1 MRWLNI
7 NIQMILNDSENAS
20 IGTKVCFHLILN
32 LHVQGLFFPNAKTGG
47 VSNRNIDLLYFWG
60 LYVSY
65 PLEMYI
71 HIR

>member
-1 MRWLNI
+1 MSVLNI
-7 NIQMILNDSENAS
+7 KMILTISEKAS

-32 LHVQGLFFPNAKTGG
+32 LHVQGLFFPNAKTVG
-47 VSNRNIDLLYFWG
+47 VSNRNNYLLYFWG